1 MRTEQ
6 PCIVLN
12 FFRKGFENDVQDQ
25 RREEKFK
32 TLSLS
37 VLQESAT
44 LCSVRGL
51 LMQLLSVGHHTKI
64 TWGICTRRAGK
75 LYKPRSP
82 LYRSHNLQQNM
93 RCKALAEIYTMHSF
107 APFSNLIFFVKNR
120 QNFFAIE

>member
-51 LMQLLSVGHHTKI
+51 LMQLLSVGHHTKSI
-64 TWGICTRRAGK
+64 SSQGRTAEWQNSYPDIFGVQ
-75 LYKPRSP
+75 
-82 LYRSHNLQQNM
+82 LQ
-93 RCKALAEIYTMHSF
+93 
-107 APFSNLIFFVKNR
+107 FSAQKTT
-120 QNFFAIE
+120 